1 MSQVQWDESKLT
13 ELERA
18 LTQRAGRSGGRAP
31 GDTPEERKRL
41 RHMIDVELAKY
52 SFRNNTR
59 YDFGGWRYHT
69 SLHSNI
75 RRTLSS
81 ENRTYGGRTVKLEKV
96 PFEAIKGLYD
106 AAVKARTE
114 VDGIIAAAIGKVHS
128 RALAAGIN
136 GKQGISLLYGII
148 SDEEASLAKGIR
160 ALRTVTGTEVSI
172 RIPFPYSHVRGAI
185 NVTITNRSST
195 VVIHEEGSIY
205 SMASFSEL
213 VQEVESIEAISKSVR
228 RVIKSLR
235 LNRKGGNDER

>member
-52 SFRNNTR
+52 SFRNDTR

-75 RRTLSS
+75 RRILYS
-81 ENRTYGGRTVKLEKV
+81 ENRTYGGRTIKLEKV

-114 VDGIIAAAIGKVHS
+114 VDGIIAAAISKVHS

-136 GKQGISLLYGII
+136 GEQGVDLLHGII
-148 SDEEASLAKGIR
+148 NDEEVSLAKSIR
-160 ALRTVTGTEVSI
+160 ALHTVPGTEVAI
-172 RIPFPYSHVRGAI
+172 RIPFMYGPFSDTI
-185 NVTITNRSST
+185 NVIITNRYAT
-195 VVIHEEGSIY
+195 VVIHEEGSIH
-205 SMASFSEL
+205 SMASLSEL
-213 VQEVESIEAISKSVR
+213 VQKVENIEAISKRVR

-235 LNRKGGNDER
+235 LNRKGSNDER